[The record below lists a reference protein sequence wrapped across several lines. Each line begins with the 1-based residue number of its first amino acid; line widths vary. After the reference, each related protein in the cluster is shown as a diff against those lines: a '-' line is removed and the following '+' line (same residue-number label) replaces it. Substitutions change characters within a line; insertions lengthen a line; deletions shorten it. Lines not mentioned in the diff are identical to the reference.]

1 MRGGRLRRLHAPAR
15 GAVLRRSDGTLA
27 DMASRH
33 TALAAAMIV
42 ILALSACTGSGAAS
56 PTATAPRPVSSAT
69 APASSRG
76 AAGAAGWPTYHGTMS
91 RAGVSTTMPA
101 ASGTPKR
108 TQSLKLD
115 GAVYASPIVVRGLT
129 IVATEQDT
137 VYAFDQSYR
146 QVWKRSLGSP
156 SPAEE
161 RQCGDIDPL
170 GVTGTPVYDAAT
182 NHVFVVAEHG
192 GSVRH
197 ELYALDAASGRVAWS
212 KNVDLPGV
220 SARDMQQRGALAIA
234 NNRVWVSYG
243 AQAGDCGDYKGRVV
257 GVPLGGAN
265 DVIFY
270 SPPTKRGGG
279 IWNPAGPTVNA
290 AGHLLVVSAN
300 GAAFPGDAYD
310 HTNSVL
316 ELDAKAK
323 VVDSFAP
330 TDWAANNQ
338 GDVGLGS
345 QGVALI
351 GTKWAVLGGKSGP
364 VYVLKQG
371 DLGGIGGPV
380 DIQNIC
386 RSFGGAAVDGNV
398 VYLPCT
404 DGVRAVRVDDTGK
417 LHVLWHT
424 SDSITGSSV
433 IGGGR
438 IWALDTNAGVLH
450 ALDPSTGRSLSQ
462 VDVGVANR
470 FATPALYGADV
481 IIPTLA
487 GIAVVR
493 AS

>member
-1 MRGGRLRRLHAPAR
+1 MRSRLTAP
-15 GAVLRRSDGTLA
+15 V
-27 DMASRH
+27 
-33 TALAAAMIV
+33 AAAIV
-42 ILALSACTGSGAAS
+42 ILAVSACTGADPAS
-56 PTATAPRPVSSAT
+56 PTATAPG
-69 APASSRG
+69 PASSASSG
-76 AAGAAGWPTYHGTMS
+76 AVAGAAGWPAYHGTMS

-101 ASGTPKR
+101 ASGMPKR
-108 TQSLKLD
+108 IQSLKLD
-115 GAVYASPIVVRGLT
+115 GEVFASPIVVRGLT

-161 RQCGDIDPL
+161 RQCGDINPL
-170 GVTGTPVYDAAT
+170 GITGTPVYDATT
-182 NHVFVVAEHG
+182 NHVFLVAEHG
-192 GSVRH
+192 GLVRH

-234 NNRVWVSYG
+234 DNRVWVSYG

-257 GVPLGGAN
+257 GVPLDGGN

-316 ELDAKAK
+316 ELNANAK

-371 DLGGIGGPV
+371 DLGGIGGQV
-380 DIQNIC
+380 DVQNIC
-386 RSFGGAAVDGNV
+386 QSFGGAAVGGDV

-404 DGVRAVRVDDTGK
+404 DGVRAVRVDDAGQ

-424 SDSITGSSV
+424 SGSITGSPV

-438 IWALDTNAGVLH
+438 IWALDTDAGVLH
-450 ALDPSTGRSLSQ
+450 ALDPSTGKSLSQ

-470 FATPALYGADV
+470 FATPAIYGADV

-493 AS
+493 TS

>member
-1 MRGGRLRRLHAPAR
+1 VR
-15 GAVLRRSDGTLA
+15 
-27 DMASRH
+27 SRH
-33 TALAAAMIV
+33 AALAAAAIV
-42 ILALSACTGSGAAS
+42 ILAVSACTGAGPAS
-56 PTATAPRPVSSAT
+56 PTATAPGSVSSAT
-69 APASSRG
+69 TPASSG
-76 AAGAAGWPTYHGTMS
+76 AAAGAADWPTYHGTMS

-101 ASGTPKR
+101 ASGTPKLI
-108 TQSLKLD
+108 QSLKLD
-115 GAVYASPIVVRGLT
+115 GEVFASPIVVRGLT
-129 IVATEQDT
+129 IVATERDT

-170 GVTGTPVYDAAT
+170 GITGTPVYDSTT
-182 NHVFVVAEHG
+182 NHVFLVAEHG

-234 NNRVWVSYG
+234 GNRVWVSYG

-257 GVPLGGAN
+257 GVPLDGGS

-279 IWNPAGPTVNA
+279 IWNPNGPTVDS

-300 GAAFPGDAYD
+300 GAAFPGDVYD

-316 ELDAKAK
+316 ELDANAK

-371 DLGGIGGPV
+371 DLGGIGGQV
-380 DIQNIC
+380 DVQNIC
-386 RSFGGAAVDGNV
+386 QSFGGAAVDGDV

-404 DGVRAVRVDDTGK
+404 DGVRAVRVDDAGK

-424 SDSITGSSV
+424 SDSITGSPV

-438 IWALDTNAGVLH
+438 IWVLDTNAGVLH
-450 ALDPSTGRSLSQ
+450 ALDPSTGKSLGQ

-487 GIAVVR
+487 GITVVR
-493 AS
+493 TS

>member
-1 MRGGRLRRLHAPAR
+1 M
-15 GAVLRRSDGTLA
+15 
-27 DMASRH
+27 
-33 TALAAAMIV
+33 
-42 ILALSACTGSGAAS
+42 
-56 PTATAPRPVSSAT
+56 SSAAT
-69 APASSRG
+69 PASSG
-76 AAGAAGWPTYHGTMS
+76 AAAGAADWPAYHGTMS
-91 RAGVSTTMPA
+91 RAGLSTTMPS
-101 ASGTPKR
+101 ASGTLKR
-108 TQSLKLD
+108 IQSLKLD

-129 IVATEQDT
+129 IAATEQDS

-161 RQCGDIDPL
+161 RQCGNIDPL
-170 GVTGTPVYDAAT
+170 GITGTPAYDAAT

-197 ELYALDAASGRVAWS
+197 VLYALDAGSGRVAWS
-212 KNVDLPGV
+212 KSVDLPGV

-234 NNRVWVSYG
+234 GNRVWVSYG
-243 AQAGDCGDYKGRVV
+243 AQAGDCGNYKGRVV
-257 GVPLGGAN
+257 GVPLDGGS
-265 DVIFY
+265 DVVFY
-270 SPPTKRGGG
+270 SPPTRRGGG
-279 IWNPAGPTVNA
+279 IWNPNGPTVTA

-316 ELDAKAK
+316 ELDANAK

-330 TDWAANNQ
+330 ADWAANNQ

-364 VYVLKQG
+364 VYVLRQG
-371 DLGGIGGPV
+371 DLGGIGGQV
-380 DIQNIC
+380 GEQDIC
-386 RSFGGAAVDGNV
+386 LSFGGAAVDGNV

-404 DGVRAVRVDDTGK
+404 DGVRAVRVDNAGQ
-417 LHVLWHT
+417 LRVLWHA
-424 SDSITGSSV
+424 SGSVTGSPV

-438 IWALDTNAGVLH
+438 IWALDTTAGVLH
-450 ALDPSTGRSLSQ
+450 ALDPSTGKSLGQ
-462 VDVGVANR
+462 IDVGVANR
-470 FATPALYGADV
+470 FATPALHGADV
-481 IIPTLA
+481 IVPTLA

-493 AS
+493 TA

>member
-1 MRGGRLRRLHAPAR
+1 MR
-15 GAVLRRSDGTLA
+15 
-27 DMASRH
+27 SRH
-33 TALAAAMIV
+33 TAPAAAAAAIV
-42 ILALSACTGSGAAS
+42 ILALSACTGADPTS
-56 PTATAPRPVSSAT
+56 PTATAPGSVSSAT
-69 APASSRG
+69 APASSG
-76 AAGAAGWPTYHGTMS
+76 AAAGAADWPTYHGTMS

-108 TQSLKLD
+108 IQSLKLD
-115 GAVYASPIVVRGLT
+115 GEVFASPIVVRGLT

-161 RQCGDIDPL
+161 RQCGNINPL
-170 GVTGTPVYDAAT
+170 GITGTPVYDAAT
-182 NHVFVVAEHG
+182 NHVFLVAEHG

-212 KNVDLPGV
+212 KSVDLPGV

-243 AQAGDCGDYKGRVV
+243 AQAGDCGNYKGRVV
-257 GVPLGGAN
+257 GVPLDGGS

-279 IWNPAGPTVNA
+279 IWNPNGPTVNA

-316 ELDAKAK
+316 ELDANAK
-323 VVDSFAP
+323 VVGSFAP
-330 TDWAANNQ
+330 ADWAANNQ

-371 DLGGIGGPV
+371 DLGGIGGQV
-380 DIQNIC
+380 DVQNIC
-386 RSFGGAAVDGNV
+386 QSFGGAAVDGHV

-404 DGVRAVRVDDTGK
+404 DGVRAVRVDDAGQ

-424 SDSITGSSV
+424 SDSITGSPV

-438 IWALDTNAGVLH
+438 IWVLDTSAGVLH
-450 ALDPSTGRSLSQ
+450 ALDPSTGKNLGQ

-493 AS
+493 TS

>member
-1 MRGGRLRRLHAPAR
+1 MR
-15 GAVLRRSDGTLA
+15 SW
-27 DMASRH
+27 H
-33 TALAAAMIV
+33 TALPAAAAA
-42 ILALSACTGSGAAS
+42 ILALSACTSSATPAV
-56 PTATAPRPVSSAT
+56 TAPRPASSAT
-69 APASSRG
+69 TPASSG
-76 AAGAAGWPTYHGTMS
+76 PATGAAGWPTYHGTMS
-91 RAGVSTTMPA
+91 RAGLSRTMPA
-101 ASGTPKR
+101 ARGTPKR
-108 TQSLKLD
+108 IQSLQLD
-115 GAVYASPIVVRGLT
+115 GEVFASPIVAGGLT

-161 RQCGDIDPL
+161 RQCGDINPL
-170 GVTGTPVYDAAT
+170 GITGTPVYDAAT
-182 NHVFVVAEHG
+182 NHVFLVAEHG

-197 ELYALDAASGRVAWS
+197 ELYALDVASGRVAWS

-234 NNRVWVSYG
+234 ENRVWVSYG
-243 AQAGDCGDYKGRVV
+243 AQAGDCGNYKGRVV
-257 GVPLGGAN
+257 GVPLDGGS

-270 SPPTKRGGG
+270 SPPTVRGGG

-316 ELDAKAK
+316 ELDANAK

-330 TDWAANNQ
+330 ANWAANNQ

-371 DLGGIGGPV
+371 DLGGIGGQV
-380 DIQNIC
+380 DVKNIC
-386 RSFGGAAVDGNV
+386 LSFGGAAADVDV

-404 DGVRAVRVDDTGK
+404 DGVRAVRVDDAGQ
-417 LHVLWHT
+417 LRVLWHT
-424 SDSITGSSV
+424 SDSITGSP
-433 IGGGR
+433 GYR
-438 IWALDTNAGVLH
+438 W
-450 ALDPSTGRSLSQ
+450 
-462 VDVGVANR
+462 
-470 FATPALYGADV
+470 
-481 IIPTLA
+481 
-487 GIAVVR
+487 R
-493 AS
+493 AHLGPRHERRRAARA

>member
-1 MRGGRLRRLHAPAR
+1 MTLP
-15 GAVLRRSDGTLA
+15 GAGTLA
-27 DMASRH
+27 DMPSRR
-33 TALAAAMIV
+33 TALAAAAAGIV
-42 ILALSACTGSGAAS
+42 ILAVSACSGSGPAS
-56 PTATAPRPVSSAT
+56 PTA
-69 APASSRG
+69 PASRPAASSSSG
-76 AAGAAGWPTYHGTMS
+76 ASSGAAAGAVDWPTYHGTMS
-91 RAGVSTTMPA
+91 RAGVSATMPA
-101 ASGTPKR
+101 ASGTPKLI
-108 TQSLKLD
+108 QSLKLD
-115 GAVYASPIVVRGLT
+115 GQVFASPIVVGGLT

-161 RQCGDIDPL
+161 RQCGDINPL
-170 GVTGTPVYDAAT
+170 GITGTPVYDAAT
-182 NHVFVVAEHG
+182 NHVFLVAEHG

-197 ELYALDAASGRVAWS
+197 ELYALDAGSGRVAWS
-212 KNVDLPGV
+212 KSVDLPGV

-234 NNRVWVSYG
+234 DNRVWVSYG
-243 AQAGDCGDYKGRVV
+243 AQAGDCGNYKGRVV
-257 GVPLGGAN
+257 GVPLGGGS
-265 DVIFY
+265 DVVFY

-310 HTNSVL
+310 HTNTVL
-316 ELDAKAK
+316 ELDANAK
-323 VVDSFAP
+323 LVDSFAP
-330 TDWAANNQ
+330 ADWAANNQ

-371 DLGGIGGPV
+371 DLGGIGGQV
-380 DIQNIC
+380 DMQDIC
-386 RSFGGAAVDGNV
+386 KSFGGAAVGGDV

-404 DGVRAVRVDDTGK
+404 DGVRAVRVDGAGH
-417 LHVLWHT
+417 LHVLWHA
-424 SDSITGSSV
+424 SGSITGSPV

-438 IWALDTNAGVLH
+438 VWALDTSAGVLH
-450 ALDPSTGRSLSQ
+450 GLDPSTGQSLGQ
-462 VDVGVANR
+462 VNVGVANR

-481 IIPTLA
+481 IVPTLA

-493 AS
+493 TS

>member
-1 MRGGRLRRLHAPAR
+1 MN
-15 GAVLRRSDGTLA
+15 
-27 DMASRH
+27 
-33 TALAAAMIV
+33 
-42 ILALSACTGSGAAS
+42 
-56 PTATAPRPVSSAT
+56 
-69 APASSRG
+69 
-76 AAGAAGWPTYHGTMS
+76 
-91 RAGVSTTMPA
+91 RAGVSAAMPA
-101 ASGTPKR
+101 VRGTPR
-108 TQSLKLD
+108 RIQSLRLD

-156 SPAEE
+156 SPAQQ

-170 GVTGTPVYDAAT
+170 GITGTPVYDATT
-182 NHVFVVAEHG
+182 NHIFVVAELG
-192 GSVRH
+192 GTVRH
-197 ELYALDAASGRVAWS
+197 ELYALDATSGRVAWS
-212 KNVDLPGV
+212 KSVDLPGV

-234 NNRVWVSYG
+234 GSRVWVSYG

-257 GVPLGGAN
+257 GVPLDGGS

-279 IWNPAGPTVNA
+279 IWNPNGPTVTA
-290 AGHLLVVSAN
+290 SGHLLVVSAN

-316 ELDAKAK
+316 ELNANAQL
-323 VVDSFAP
+323 VDSFAP
-330 TDWAANNQ
+330 ADWAANNQ

-364 VYVLKQG
+364 VYVLRQG
-371 DLGGIGGPV
+371 DLGGIGGQV
-380 DIQNIC
+380 DVRNIC
-386 RSFGGAAVDGNV
+386 KSFGGAAVDGDV

-404 DGVRAVRVDDTGK
+404 DGVRAVRVDDAGQ

-424 SDSITGSSV
+424 SGSITGSPV

-438 IWALDTNAGVLH
+438 VWALDSNAGVLH
-450 ALDPSTGRSLSQ
+450 ALDPATGQSLSQ
-462 VDVGVANR
+462 IGVGVANR
-470 FATPALYGADV
+470 FATPTLYGADV
-481 IIPTLA
+481 IVPTLA

-493 AS
+493 TS

>member
-1 MRGGRLRRLHAPAR
+1 MR
-15 GAVLRRSDGTLA
+15 
-27 DMASRH
+27 SRH
-33 TALAAAMIV
+33 AAQAAAAIV
-42 ILALSACTGSGAAS
+42 ILALSACAGAGPAS
-56 PTATAPRPVSSAT
+56 PAATAPGPASSAT
-69 APASSRG
+69 APASPG
-76 AAGAAGWPTYHGTMS
+76 AAAGAAGWPAYHETMS
-91 RAGVSTTMPA
+91 RAGVSTAMPA
-101 ASGTPKR
+101 ARGMPKR
-108 TQSLKLD
+108 IQSLKLD
-115 GAVYASPIVVRGLT
+115 GQVFASPVVVRGLT

-156 SPAEE
+156 SPAQE
-161 RQCGDIDPL
+161 RLCGNIDPL
-170 GVTGTPVYDAAT
+170 GITGTPVYDAGT
-182 NHVFVVAEHG
+182 GHVFLVAEHG

-234 NNRVWVSYG
+234 GNRVWVSYG
-243 AQAGDCGDYKGRVV
+243 AQAGDCGNYKGRVV
-257 GVPLGGAN
+257 GVPLDGGSG
-265 DVIFY
+265 VVFY

-316 ELDAKAK
+316 ELDANAK
-323 VVDSFAP
+323 LVDSFAP
-330 TDWAANNQ
+330 ADWAANNQ

-345 QGVALI
+345 QGVALV

-364 VYVLKQG
+364 VYVLRQG
-371 DLGGIGGPV
+371 DLGGIGGQV
-380 DIQNIC
+380 DVQNIC
-386 RSFGGAAVDGNV
+386 QSFGGAAVDGDV

-404 DGVRAVRVDDTGK
+404 DGVRAVRVDGAGQ

-424 SDSITGSSV
+424 SGSITGSPV

-438 IWALDTNAGVLH
+438 IWALDPDAGVLH
-450 ALDPSTGRSLSQ
+450 ALDPSTGQSVGQ
-462 VDVGVANR
+462 VDVGAANR
-470 FATPALYGADV
+470 FATPALYGRDV
-481 IIPTLA
+481 IVSTLA

-493 AS
+493 TS